1 MNSQNKKDEYNEDG
15 TKKTEKEKQKE
26 VDFKKQAEKINK
38 DKEPTAEDVKKE
50 RDISN
55 RGQKEKKKEDKKKKR
70 KEIGKRIFKS
80 FARGTVKTTGGFV
93 GAALTSGIRNV
104 GLLELGETVKD
115 VSGLAGDVYDSV
127 EARNKAK
134 KQGQIIPS
142 IGQQQT
148 KKGKEKIKK
157 EYDESVDKFAA
168 QNAQVLDDIEKLTGT
183 KLSSQTEEGKQNQ
196 KAYYEYLKNNQ
207 KQIDNEFEKARG
219 ELKEYLKEQYGN
231 VSAMAE
237 EVITRMEEE
246 LKTKRSVIT
255 KDMNEKAKEFIIK
268 YKEKQ
273 LLNMMDSFEE
283 MTKRINDNIVPERK
297 EEKIGRYADVVDK
310 LPKIEKVMRYK
321 DIIID
326 ANKLDPEDDN
336 DNEEAVNFN
345 KIVKDVLKGLRTRL
359 ERRKNMRKNKIMVEK
374 VQKYIWIILMIYIY
388 ITVSLISS
396 INEKSLSIKK
406 EIITVEKTSYFS
418 STTNN
423 NNNNNNNGNNN
434 TSSTTNNNKNNSN
447 SNNNNEKNKKNEEKK
462 DTQTKEE
469 KEKEEKERQEAI
481 NKSFNI
487 DQANPMTDF
496 LQDPIS
502 GIGHLLNGIMGIL
515 LFIPNLL
522 VAIVLTSIM
531 AFLTILL
538 QDSNKE
544 GGAGE
549 AKSGWMLTPDKIF
562 MNKVPITNIEI
573 FINGNVAEK
582 TKLAGFVNSIASW
595 YRVVFLISIAM
606 LFLILLYLSVRA
618 ILLSVAKD
626 IADTK
631 NMLFNWVKSV
641 MILFFMSFIIFT
653 VISLN
658 SAFVSIITQSMI
670 NESGILENQVQQLVF
685 GMLMPNFVR
694 MIVSTVILLLLLV
707 QTLSFLAVY
716 VKRLIT
722 IGFYILIAPIISVS
736 YALDIAGDR
745 KSTKYEQMA

>member
-1 MNSQNKKDEYNEDG
+1 MNSQNKKDEYNADG

-38 DKEPTAEDVKKE
+38 DKEPTAEDAKRE

-55 RGQKEKKKEDKKKKR
+55 KGQKEKKKEDKKNKR

-80 FARGTVKTTGGFV
+80 FARGTVKATGGFV

-104 GLLELGETVKD
+104 GLIELGETVRD
-115 VSGLAGDVYDSV
+115 VSGLAGDVYDSI

-157 EYDESVDKFAA
+157 EYDDTVDKFAA

-336 DNEEAVNFN
+336 DNEKAINFN
-345 KIVKDVLKGLRTRL
+345 KIVKDVLKGLRTRV
-359 ERRKNMRKNKIMVEK
+359 ERRKNMRKNKIMIEK
-374 VQKYIWIILMIYIY
+374 IQKYIWIILMIYIY

-406 EIITVEKTSYFS
+406 EIITVEKISYFS

-423 NNNNNNNGNNN
+423 NNNNNNNNN
-434 TSSTTNNNKNNSN
+434 TSSTKNNN
-447 SNNNNEKNKKNEEKK
+447 NNNNEKNKKNEEKK

-522 VAIVLTSIM
+522 VAIVITSIM

-544 GGAGE
+544 GGVGE

-658 SAFVSIITQSMI
+658 STFVSIITQSMI

>member
-55 RGQKEKKKEDKKKKR
+55 RGQKEKKKEDKKEKR

-80 FARGTVKTTGGFV
+80 FARGTVKATAGFV

-157 EYDESVDKFAA
+157 EYDETVDKFAA

-196 KAYYEYLKNNQ
+196 KTYYEYLKNNQ

-246 LKTKRSVIT
+246 LKTKRSVII

-423 NNNNNNNGNNN
+423 NNNNNGNNN

-515 LFIPNLL
+515 LFLPNLL
-522 VAIVLTSIM
+522 AAIILTSIM

>member
-1 MNSQNKKDEYNEDG
+1 MNSQDEKDEYNSDG

-38 DKEPTAEDVKKE
+38 DKEPTAEDAKRE

-80 FARGTVKTTGGFV
+80 FARGTVKATAGFV

-142 IGQQQT
+142 VGQQQT

-157 EYDESVDKFAA
+157 EYDETVDKFAA
-168 QNAQVLDDIEKLTGT
+168 QNAQVLDDMEKLTGT

-207 KQIDNEFEKARG
+207 KQIDNEFEKARA

-231 VSAMAE
+231 VSVMAE

-321 DIIID
+321 DIMID

-336 DNEEAVNFN
+336 DNEEAINFN
-345 KIVKDVLKGLRTRL
+345 KIVKDVLKELRTRV

-406 EIITVEKTSYFS
+406 EIITVEKISYFS

-423 NNNNNNNGNNN
+423 NNNNNNE
-434 TSSTTNNNKNNSN
+434 K
-447 SNNNNEKNKKNEEKK
+447 NEKHEEKK

-515 LFIPNLL
+515 LFIPNL
-522 VAIVLTSIM
+522 VAAIVLTSIM
-531 AFLTILL
+531 SFLTILL

-641 MILFFMSFIIFT
+641 MILFLMSFIIFT

-658 SAFVSIITQSMI
+658 TAFVSIITQSMI

-745 KSTKYEQMA
+745 KSTKHEQMA

>member
-1 MNSQNKKDEYNEDG
+1 MNSQDEKDEYNSDG

-38 DKEPTAEDVKKE
+38 DKEPTAEDAKRE

-55 RGQKEKKKEDKKKKR
+55 KGQKEKKKEDKKKKR

-80 FARGTVKTTGGFV
+80 FARGTVKATAGFV

-142 IGQQQT
+142 VGQQQT

-157 EYDESVDKFAA
+157 EYDETVDKFAA

-336 DNEEAVNFN
+336 DNEEAINFN
-345 KIVKDVLKGLRTRL
+345 KIVKDVLKGLRTRV
-359 ERRKNMRKNKIMVEK
+359 ERRKNMRKNKIMIEK

-396 INEKSLSIKK
+396 INEKSLSLKK

-423 NNNNNNNGNNN
+423 NNNNNNNNK
-434 TSSTTNNNKNNSN
+434 TSSTKNNN
-447 SNNNNEKNKKNEEKK
+447 NNNNEKNKKNEEKK

-522 VAIVLTSIM
+522 VAIVITSIM

-544 GGAGE
+544 GGVGE

-658 SAFVSIITQSMI
+658 STFVSIITQSMI

>member
-1 MNSQNKKDEYNEDG
+1 MNSQDEKDEYNSDG

-38 DKEPTAEDVKKE
+38 DKEPTAEDAKRE

-80 FARGTVKTTGGFV
+80 FARGTVKATAGFV

-142 IGQQQT
+142 VGQQQT

-157 EYDESVDKFAA
+157 EYDETVDKFAA
-168 QNAQVLDDIEKLTGT
+168 QNAQVLDDMEKLTGT

-207 KQIDNEFEKARG
+207 KQIDNEFEKARA

-231 VSAMAE
+231 VSVMAE

-336 DNEEAVNFN
+336 DNEEAINFN
-345 KIVKDVLKGLRTRL
+345 KIVKDVLKELRTRV

-406 EIITVEKTSYFS
+406 EIITVEKISYFS

-423 NNNNNNNGNNN
+423 NNNNNN
-434 TSSTTNNNKNNSN
+434 TSSTNNNN
-447 SNNNNEKNKKNEEKK
+447 NNNNEKNKKNEEKK

-515 LFIPNLL
+515 LFIPNL
-522 VAIVLTSIM
+522 VAAIVLTSIM
-531 AFLTILL
+531 SFLTILL

-641 MILFFMSFIIFT
+641 MILFLMSFIIFT

>member
-55 RGQKEKKKEDKKKKR
+55 RGQKEKKKEDKKEKR

-80 FARGTVKTTGGFV
+80 FARGTVKATAGFV

-157 EYDESVDKFAA
+157 EYDETVDKFAA

-359 ERRKNMRKNKIMVEK
+359 ERRKNMRKNKITVEK
-374 VQKYIWIILMIYIY
+374 VQKYIWIIVMIYIY

-406 EIITVEKTSYFS
+406 EIITVEKISYFS

-423 NNNNNNNGNNN
+423 NDNNNNNNNNNNN
-434 TSSTTNNNKNNSN
+434 TSSTTKNNNNN

>member
-38 DKEPTAEDVKKE
+38 DKEPTAEDAKRE

-80 FARGTVKTTGGFV
+80 FARGTVKATAGFV

-157 EYDESVDKFAA
+157 EYDETVDKFAA
-168 QNAQVLDDIEKLTGT
+168 QNAQVLDDMEKLTGT

-207 KQIDNEFEKARG
+207 KQIDNEFEKAIG

-359 ERRKNMRKNKIMVEK
+359 ERRKNMRKNKITVEK

-406 EIITVEKTSYFS
+406 EIITVEKISYFS

-423 NNNNNNNGNNN
+423 NNNSNNGNNN
-434 TSSTTNNNKNNSN
+434 TSSTTNNNKN

-502 GIGHLLNGIMGIL
+502 GIGHLLNGIMGIV
-515 LFIPNLL
+515 LFLPNLV

-531 AFLTILL
+531 SFLTILL

>member
-1 MNSQNKKDEYNEDG
+1 MNSQNEKDEYNSDG

-38 DKEPTAEDVKKE
+38 DKEPTAEDAKRE

-80 FARGTVKTTGGFV
+80 FARGTVKATAGFV

-142 IGQQQT
+142 VGQQQT

-157 EYDESVDKFAA
+157 EYDETVDKFAA
-168 QNAQVLDDIEKLTGT
+168 QNAQVLDDMEKLTGT

-207 KQIDNEFEKARG
+207 KQIDNEFEKARA

-237 EVITRMEEE
+237 EVIARMEEE

-321 DIIID
+321 DIMID

-336 DNEEAVNFN
+336 DNEEAINFN
-345 KIVKDVLKGLRTRL
+345 KIVKDVLKELRTRV

-406 EIITVEKTSYFS
+406 EIITVEKISYFS

-423 NNNNNNNGNNN
+423 NNNNNN
-434 TSSTTNNNKNNSN
+434 TSSTNNNN
-447 SNNNNEKNKKNEEKK
+447 NNNNEKNKKNEEKK

-515 LFIPNLL
+515 LFIPNL
-522 VAIVLTSIM
+522 VAAIVLTSIM
-531 AFLTILL
+531 SFLTILL

-544 GGAGE
+544 GGVGE

-641 MILFFMSFIIFT
+641 MILFLMSFIIFT

>member
-1 MNSQNKKDEYNEDG
+1 MNSQDEKDEYNSDG

-38 DKEPTAEDVKKE
+38 DKEPTAEDAKRE

-80 FARGTVKTTGGFV
+80 FARGTVKATAGFV

-142 IGQQQT
+142 VGQQQT
-148 KKGKEKIKK
+148 RKGKEKIKK
-157 EYDESVDKFAA
+157 EYDETVDKFAA
-168 QNAQVLDDIEKLTGT
+168 QNAQVLDDMEKLTGT

-207 KQIDNEFEKARG
+207 KQIDNEFEKARA

-231 VSAMAE
+231 VSVMAE

-336 DNEEAVNFN
+336 DNEEAINFN
-345 KIVKDVLKGLRTRL
+345 KIVKDVLKELRTRV

-406 EIITVEKTSYFS
+406 EIITVEKISYFS

-423 NNNNNNNGNNN
+423 NNNNNN
-434 TSSTTNNNKNNSN
+434 TSSTNNNN
-447 SNNNNEKNKKNEEKK
+447 NNNNEKNKKNEEKK

-515 LFIPNLL
+515 LFIPNL
-522 VAIVLTSIM
+522 VAAIVLTSIM
-531 AFLTILL
+531 SFLTILL

-641 MILFFMSFIIFT
+641 MILFLMSFIIFT

>member
-26 VDFKKQAEKINK
+26 VDFKNQAEKINK
-38 DKEPTAEDVKKE
+38 DKEPTAEDAKRE

-55 RGQKEKKKEDKKKKR
+55 RGQKEKKKEDKKNKR
-70 KEIGKRIFKS
+70 KEIGKRILKS
-80 FARGTVKTTGGFV
+80 FARGTVKATAGFAS
-93 GAALTSGIRNV
+93 AAFTSGIRDV
-104 GLLELGETVKD
+104 GLIELGETVRN
-115 VSGLAGDVYDSV
+115 VSGLTEDVYDSI

-142 IGQQQT
+142 VGQQQT

-157 EYDESVDKFAA
+157 EYDETVDKFAA

-196 KAYYEYLKNNQ
+196 KTYYEYLKNNQ
-207 KQIDNEFEKARG
+207 KQIDNEFEKARA

-359 ERRKNMRKNKIMVEK
+359 ERRKNMKKNKIMVEK

-406 EIITVEKTSYFS
+406 EIIAVEKISYFS

-423 NNNNNNNGNNN
+423 NNNNNTSSSTKNNN
-434 TSSTTNNNKNNSN
+434 NN

-515 LFIPNLL
+515 LFLPNLL
-522 VAIVLTSIM
+522 AAIILTSIM

-745 KSTKYEQMA
+745 KSTKYEQMV

>member
-1 MNSQNKKDEYNEDG
+1 MNSQNNKDEYNADG

-38 DKEPTAEDVKKE
+38 DKEPTAEDAKRE

-55 RGQKEKKKEDKKKKR
+55 KGQKEKKKEDKKNKR

-80 FARGTVKTTGGFV
+80 FARGTVKATGGFV

-104 GLLELGETVKD
+104 GLIELGETVRD
-115 VSGLAGDVYDSV
+115 VSGLTGDVYDSI

-157 EYDESVDKFAA
+157 EYDDTVDKFAA

-255 KDMNEKAKEFIIK
+255 KDMNEKAKEFIVK

-336 DNEEAVNFN
+336 DNEEAINFN
-345 KIVKDVLKGLRTRL
+345 KIVKDVLKGLRTRV
-359 ERRKNMRKNKIMVEK
+359 ERRKNMRKNKIMIEK

-396 INEKSLSIKK
+396 INEKSLSLKK
-406 EIITVEKTSYFS
+406 EIITVEKISYFS

-423 NNNNNNNGNNN
+423 NNNNK
-434 TSSTTNNNKNNSN
+434 NNKNKNTSTKN
-447 SNNNNEKNKKNEEKK
+447 NNNNNNEKNKKNEEKK

-522 VAIVLTSIM
+522 VAIVITSIM

-544 GGAGE
+544 GGVGE

-658 SAFVSIITQSMI
+658 STFVSIITQSMI

>member
-1 MNSQNKKDEYNEDG
+1 MNSQNEKDEYNSDG

-38 DKEPTAEDVKKE
+38 DKEPTAEDAKRE

-80 FARGTVKTTGGFV
+80 FARGTVKATAGFV

-142 IGQQQT
+142 VGQQQT

-157 EYDESVDKFAA
+157 EYDETVDKFAA
-168 QNAQVLDDIEKLTGT
+168 QNAQVLDDMEKLTGT

-207 KQIDNEFEKARG
+207 KQIDNEFEKARA

-231 VSAMAE
+231 VSVMAE

-321 DIIID
+321 DIMID

-336 DNEEAVNFN
+336 DNEEAINFN
-345 KIVKDVLKGLRTRL
+345 KIVKDVLKELRTRV

-406 EIITVEKTSYFS
+406 EIITVEKISYFS

-423 NNNNNNNGNNN
+423 N
-434 TSSTTNNNKNNSN
+434 
-447 SNNNNEKNKKNEEKK
+447 NNNNEKNKKNEEKK

-515 LFIPNLL
+515 LFIPNL
-522 VAIVLTSIM
+522 VAAIVLTSIM
-531 AFLTILL
+531 SFLTILL

-641 MILFFMSFIIFT
+641 MILFLMSFIIFT

>member
-1 MNSQNKKDEYNEDG
+1 MNSQNEKDEYNSDG

-38 DKEPTAEDVKKE
+38 DKEPTAEDAKRE

-55 RGQKEKKKEDKKKKR
+55 KGQKEKKKEDKKNKR

-80 FARGTVKTTGGFV
+80 FARGTVKATAGFV

-157 EYDESVDKFAA
+157 EYDETVDKFAA
-168 QNAQVLDDIEKLTGT
+168 QNAQVLDDMEKLTGT

-207 KQIDNEFEKARG
+207 KQIDNEFEKARA

-231 VSAMAE
+231 VSVMAE

-321 DIIID
+321 DIMID

-336 DNEEAVNFN
+336 DNEEAINFN
-345 KIVKDVLKGLRTRL
+345 KIVKDVLKGLRTRV
-359 ERRKNMRKNKIMVEK
+359 ERRKSMRKNKIMIEK

-406 EIITVEKTSYFS
+406 EIITVEKISYFS

-423 NNNNNNNGNNN
+423 NNNNNNNNN
-434 TSSTTNNNKNNSN
+434 TSSTNNNN
-447 SNNNNEKNKKNEEKK
+447 NNNNEKNKKNEEKK

-515 LFIPNLL
+515 LFIPNL
-522 VAIVLTSIM
+522 VAAIVLTSIM
-531 AFLTILL
+531 SFLTILL

-641 MILFFMSFIIFT
+641 MILFLMSFIIFT

>member
-1 MNSQNKKDEYNEDG
+1 MNSQDEKDEYNSDG

-38 DKEPTAEDVKKE
+38 DKEPTAEDAKRE

-80 FARGTVKTTGGFV
+80 FARGTVKATAGFV

-142 IGQQQT
+142 VGQQQT

-157 EYDESVDKFAA
+157 EYDETVDKFAA
-168 QNAQVLDDIEKLTGT
+168 QNAQVLDDMEKLTGT

-207 KQIDNEFEKARG
+207 KQIDNEFEKARA

-231 VSAMAE
+231 VSVMAE

-321 DIIID
+321 DIMID

-336 DNEEAVNFN
+336 DNEEAINFN
-345 KIVKDVLKGLRTRL
+345 KIVKDVLKELRTRV

-406 EIITVEKTSYFS
+406 EIITVEKISYFS

-423 NNNNNNNGNNN
+423 N
-434 TSSTTNNNKNNSN
+434 
-447 SNNNNEKNKKNEEKK
+447 NNNNEKNKKNEEKK

-515 LFIPNLL
+515 LFIPNL
-522 VAIVLTSIM
+522 VAAIVLTSIM
-531 AFLTILL
+531 SFLTILL

-641 MILFFMSFIIFT
+641 MILFLMSFIIFT

>member
-1 MNSQNKKDEYNEDG
+1 MNSQNKKDEYNADG

-38 DKEPTAEDVKKE
+38 DKEPTAEDAKRE

-55 RGQKEKKKEDKKKKR
+55 KGQKEKKKEDKKNKR

-80 FARGTVKTTGGFV
+80 FARGTVKATAGFV

-104 GLLELGETVKD
+104 GLIELGETVKD

-142 IGQQQT
+142 VGQQQT

-157 EYDESVDKFAA
+157 EYDDTVDKFAA

-196 KAYYEYLKNNQ
+196 KTYYEYLKNNQ
-207 KQIDNEFEKARG
+207 KQIDNEFEKARA

-231 VSAMAE
+231 VSVMAE

-359 ERRKNMRKNKIMVEK
+359 ERRKNMKKNKIMVEK

-406 EIITVEKTSYFS
+406 EIIAVEKISYFS

-423 NNNNNNNGNNN
+423 NNNNNTSSSTKNNN
-434 TSSTTNNNKNNSN
+434 NN

-522 VAIVLTSIM
+522 AAIILTSIM

>member
-1 MNSQNKKDEYNEDG
+1 MNSQNNKDEYNADG

-38 DKEPTAEDVKKE
+38 DKEPTAEDAKRE

-80 FARGTVKTTGGFV
+80 FARGTVKATGGFV

-104 GLLELGETVKD
+104 GLIELGETVRD
-115 VSGLAGDVYDSV
+115 VSGLTGDVYDSI

-157 EYDESVDKFAA
+157 EYDDTVDKFAT

-255 KDMNEKAKEFIIK
+255 KDMNEKAKEFIVK

-336 DNEEAVNFN
+336 DNEEAINFN
-345 KIVKDVLKGLRTRL
+345 KIVKDVLKGLRTRV
-359 ERRKNMRKNKIMVEK
+359 ERRKNMRKNKIMIEK

-396 INEKSLSIKK
+396 INEKSLSLKK

-423 NNNNNNNGNNN
+423 NNNNNNN
-434 TSSTTNNNKNNSN
+434 TSSTTNNNNNN

-522 VAIVLTSIM
+522 VAIVITSIM

-544 GGAGE
+544 GGVGE

-658 SAFVSIITQSMI
+658 STFVSIITQSMI

>member
-1 MNSQNKKDEYNEDG
+1 MNSQNEKDEYNSDG

-38 DKEPTAEDVKKE
+38 DKEPTAEDAKRE

-55 RGQKEKKKEDKKKKR
+55 KGQKEKKKEDKKKKR

-80 FARGTVKTTGGFV
+80 FARGTVKATAGFV

-142 IGQQQT
+142 VGQQQT

-157 EYDESVDKFAA
+157 EYDETVDKFAA
-168 QNAQVLDDIEKLTGT
+168 QNAQVLDDMEKLTGT

-207 KQIDNEFEKARG
+207 KQIDNEFEKARA

-231 VSAMAE
+231 VSVMAE

-321 DIIID
+321 DIMID

-336 DNEEAVNFN
+336 DNEEAINFN
-345 KIVKDVLKGLRTRL
+345 KIVKDVLKELRTRV

-406 EIITVEKTSYFS
+406 EIITVEKISYFS

-423 NNNNNNNGNNN
+423 NNNNNN
-434 TSSTTNNNKNNSN
+434 TSSTNNNN
-447 SNNNNEKNKKNEEKK
+447 NNNNEKNKKNEEKK

-515 LFIPNLL
+515 LFIPNL
-522 VAIVLTSIM
+522 VAAIVLTSIM
-531 AFLTILL
+531 SFLTILL

-641 MILFFMSFIIFT
+641 MILFLMSFIIFT

>member
-1 MNSQNKKDEYNEDG
+1 MNSQNEKDEYNSDG

-38 DKEPTAEDVKKE
+38 DKEPTAEDAKRE

-80 FARGTVKTTGGFV
+80 FARGTVKATAGFV

-142 IGQQQT
+142 VGQQQT

-157 EYDESVDKFAA
+157 EYDETVDKFAA
-168 QNAQVLDDIEKLTGT
+168 QNAQVLDDMEKLTGT

-207 KQIDNEFEKARG
+207 KQIDNEFEKARA

-231 VSAMAE
+231 VSVMAE

-336 DNEEAVNFN
+336 DNEEAINFN
-345 KIVKDVLKGLRTRL
+345 KIVKDVLKELRTRV

-406 EIITVEKTSYFS
+406 EIITVEKISYFS
-418 STTNN
+418 STTNTN
-423 NNNNNNNGNNN
+423 TN
-434 TSSTTNNNKNNSN
+434 TSSTNNNN
-447 SNNNNEKNKKNEEKK
+447 NNNNEKNKKNEEKK

-515 LFIPNLL
+515 LFIPNL
-522 VAIVLTSIM
+522 VAAIVLTSIM
-531 AFLTILL
+531 SFLTILL

-641 MILFFMSFIIFT
+641 MILFLMSFIIFT

-658 SAFVSIITQSMI
+658 TAFVSIITQSMI

>member
-1 MNSQNKKDEYNEDG
+1 MNSQNEKDEYNSDG

-38 DKEPTAEDVKKE
+38 DKEPTAEDAKRE

-80 FARGTVKTTGGFV
+80 FARGTVKATAGFV

-104 GLLELGETVKD
+104 GLIELGETVKD
-115 VSGLAGDVYDSV
+115 VSELAGDVYDSV

-142 IGQQQT
+142 VGQQQT

-157 EYDESVDKFAA
+157 EYDETVDKFAA
-168 QNAQVLDDIEKLTGT
+168 QNAQVLDDMEKLTGT

-207 KQIDNEFEKARG
+207 KQIDNEFEKARA

-231 VSAMAE
+231 VSVMAE

-321 DIIID
+321 DIMID

-336 DNEEAVNFN
+336 DNEEAINFN
-345 KIVKDVLKGLRTRL
+345 KIVKDVLKELRTRV

-406 EIITVEKTSYFS
+406 EIITVEKISYFS

-423 NNNNNNNGNNN
+423 N
-434 TSSTTNNNKNNSN
+434 
-447 SNNNNEKNKKNEEKK
+447 NNNNEKNKKNEEKK

-515 LFIPNLL
+515 LFIPNL
-522 VAIVLTSIM
+522 VAAIVLTSIM
-531 AFLTILL
+531 SFLTILL

-641 MILFFMSFIIFT
+641 MILFLMSFIIFT

>member
-1 MNSQNKKDEYNEDG
+1 MNSQNEKDEYNSDG

-38 DKEPTAEDVKKE
+38 DKEPTAEDAKRE

-80 FARGTVKTTGGFV
+80 FARGTVKATAGFV

-157 EYDESVDKFAA
+157 EYDETVDKFAA
-168 QNAQVLDDIEKLTGT
+168 QNAQVLDDMEKLTGT

-207 KQIDNEFEKARG
+207 KQIDNEFEKARA

-231 VSAMAE
+231 VSVMAE

-321 DIIID
+321 DIMID

-336 DNEEAVNFN
+336 DNEEAINFN
-345 KIVKDVLKGLRTRL
+345 KIVKDVLKELRTRV

-406 EIITVEKTSYFS
+406 EIITVEKISYFS

-423 NNNNNNNGNNN
+423 INNNNNNN
-434 TSSTTNNNKNNSN
+434 TSSTNNNN
-447 SNNNNEKNKKNEEKK
+447 NNNNEKNKKNEEKK

-515 LFIPNLL
+515 LFIPNL
-522 VAIVLTSIM
+522 VAAIVLTSIM
-531 AFLTILL
+531 SFLTILL

-641 MILFFMSFIIFT
+641 MILFLMSFIIFT

-745 KSTKYEQMA
+745 KSTKHEQMA

>member
-1 MNSQNKKDEYNEDG
+1 MNSQNEKDEYNSDG

-38 DKEPTAEDVKKE
+38 DKEPTAEDAKRE

-80 FARGTVKTTGGFV
+80 FARGTVKATAGFV

-142 IGQQQT
+142 VGQQQT

-157 EYDESVDKFAA
+157 EYDETVDKFAA
-168 QNAQVLDDIEKLTGT
+168 QNAQVLDDMEKLTGT

-207 KQIDNEFEKARG
+207 KQIDNEFEKARA

-231 VSAMAE
+231 VSVMAE

-336 DNEEAVNFN
+336 DNEEAINFN
-345 KIVKDVLKGLRTRL
+345 KIVKDVLKELRTRV

-406 EIITVEKTSYFS
+406 EIITVEKISYFS

-423 NNNNNNNGNNN
+423 NNN
-434 TSSTTNNNKNNSN
+434 
-447 SNNNNEKNKKNEEKK
+447 NNNNEKNKKNEEKK

-515 LFIPNLL
+515 LFIPNL
-522 VAIVLTSIM
+522 VAAIVLTSIM
-531 AFLTILL
+531 SFLTILL

-641 MILFFMSFIIFT
+641 MILFLMSFIIFT

-658 SAFVSIITQSMI
+658 TAFVSIITQSMI

>member
-1 MNSQNKKDEYNEDG
+1 MNSQNNKDEYNADG

-38 DKEPTAEDVKKE
+38 DKEPTAEDAKRE

-55 RGQKEKKKEDKKKKR
+55 KGQKEKKKEDKKNKR

-80 FARGTVKTTGGFV
+80 FARGTVKATGGFV

-104 GLLELGETVKD
+104 GLIELGETVRD
-115 VSGLAGDVYDSV
+115 VSGLAGDVYDSI

-157 EYDESVDKFAA
+157 EYDDTVDKFAA

-336 DNEEAVNFN
+336 DNEEAINFN
-345 KIVKDVLKGLRTRL
+345 KIVKDVLKGLRTRV
-359 ERRKNMRKNKIMVEK
+359 ERRKSMRKNKIMIEK

-396 INEKSLSIKK
+396 INEKSLSLKK
-406 EIITVEKTSYFS
+406 EIITVEKISYFS

-423 NNNNNNNGNNN
+423 NNNNNTSTKNNN
-434 TSSTTNNNKNNSN
+434 
-447 SNNNNEKNKKNEEKK
+447 NNNNEKNKKNEEKK

-522 VAIVLTSIM
+522 VAIVITSIM

-544 GGAGE
+544 GGVGE

-658 SAFVSIITQSMI
+658 STFVSIITQSMI

>member
-1 MNSQNKKDEYNEDG
+1 MNSQNEKDEYNSDG

-38 DKEPTAEDVKKE
+38 DKEPTAEDAKRE

-55 RGQKEKKKEDKKKKR
+55 KGQKEKKKEDKKKKR

-80 FARGTVKTTGGFV
+80 FARGTVKATAGFV

-142 IGQQQT
+142 VGQQQT

-157 EYDESVDKFAA
+157 EYDETVDKFAA
-168 QNAQVLDDIEKLTGT
+168 QNAQVLDDMEKLTGT

-207 KQIDNEFEKARG
+207 KQIDNEFEKARA

-231 VSAMAE
+231 VSVMAE

-321 DIIID
+321 DIMID

-336 DNEEAVNFN
+336 DNEEAINFN
-345 KIVKDVLKGLRTRL
+345 KIVKDVLKELRTRV

-406 EIITVEKTSYFS
+406 EIITVEKISYFS

-423 NNNNNNNGNNN
+423 NNNNNTSSSTKNNN
-434 TSSTTNNNKNNSN
+434 NN

-515 LFIPNLL
+515 LFIPNL
-522 VAIVLTSIM
+522 VAAIVLTSIM
-531 AFLTILL
+531 SFLTILL

-641 MILFFMSFIIFT
+641 MILFLMSFIIFT

>member
-1 MNSQNKKDEYNEDG
+1 MNSQNKKDEYNADG

-38 DKEPTAEDVKKE
+38 DKEPTAEDAKRE

-80 FARGTVKTTGGFV
+80 FARGTVKATAGFV

-104 GLLELGETVKD
+104 GLIELGETVKD
-115 VSGLAGDVYDSV
+115 VSGLAGDVYDSI

-142 IGQQQT
+142 VGQQQT

-157 EYDESVDKFAA
+157 EYDETVDKFAA

-196 KAYYEYLKNNQ
+196 KTYYEYLKNNQ
-207 KQIDNEFEKARG
+207 KQIDNEFEKARA

-359 ERRKNMRKNKIMVEK
+359 ERRKNMKKNKIMVEK

-406 EIITVEKTSYFS
+406 EIIAVEKISYFS

-423 NNNNNNNGNNN
+423 NNNNNTSSSTKNNN
-434 TSSTTNNNKNNSN
+434 NN

-515 LFIPNLL
+515 LFLPNLL
-522 VAIVLTSIM
+522 ATIILTSIM

>member
-1 MNSQNKKDEYNEDG
+1 MNSQNEKDEYNSDG

-38 DKEPTAEDVKKE
+38 DKEPTAEDAKRE

-80 FARGTVKTTGGFV
+80 FARGTVKATAGFV

-142 IGQQQT
+142 VGQQQT

-157 EYDESVDKFAA
+157 EYDETVDKFAA
-168 QNAQVLDDIEKLTGT
+168 QNAQVLDDMEKLTGT

-207 KQIDNEFEKARG
+207 KQIDNEFEKARA

-231 VSAMAE
+231 VSVMAE

-321 DIIID
+321 DIMID

-336 DNEEAVNFN
+336 DNEEAINFN
-345 KIVKDVLKGLRTRL
+345 KIVKDVLKELRTRV

-406 EIITVEKTSYFS
+406 EIITVEKISYFS

-423 NNNNNNNGNNN
+423 NNNNNN
-434 TSSTTNNNKNNSN
+434 TSSTNNNN
-447 SNNNNEKNKKNEEKK
+447 NNNNEKNKKNEEKK

-515 LFIPNLL
+515 LFIPNL
-522 VAIVLTSIM
+522 VAAIVLTSIM
-531 AFLTILL
+531 SFLTILL

-641 MILFFMSFIIFT
+641 MILFLMSFIIFT

>member
-26 VDFKKQAEKINK
+26 VDFKNQAEKINK
-38 DKEPTAEDVKKE
+38 DKEPTAEDAKRE

-80 FARGTVKTTGGFV
+80 FARGTVKATAGFV

-157 EYDESVDKFAA
+157 EYDETVDKFAA
-168 QNAQVLDDIEKLTGT
+168 QNAQVLDDMEKLTGT

-207 KQIDNEFEKARG
+207 KQIDNEFEKAIG

-237 EVITRMEEE
+237 EVIARMEEE

-359 ERRKNMRKNKIMVEK
+359 ERRKNMRKNKITVEK

-406 EIITVEKTSYFS
+406 EIITVEKISYFS

-423 NNNNNNNGNNN
+423 NNNSNNGNNN
-434 TSSTTNNNKNNSN
+434 TSSTTNNNKN

-469 KEKEEKERQEAI
+469 REKEEKERQEAI

-502 GIGHLLNGIMGIL
+502 GIGHLLNGIMGIV
-515 LFIPNLL
+515 LFLPNLV

-531 AFLTILL
+531 SFLTILL

>member
-1 MNSQNKKDEYNEDG
+1 MNSQDEKDEYNSDG

-38 DKEPTAEDVKKE
+38 DKEPTAEDAKRE

-80 FARGTVKTTGGFV
+80 FARGTVKATAGFV

-142 IGQQQT
+142 VGQQQT

-157 EYDESVDKFAA
+157 EYDETVDKFAA
-168 QNAQVLDDIEKLTGT
+168 QNAQVLDDMEKLTGT

-207 KQIDNEFEKARG
+207 KQIDNEFEKARA

-231 VSAMAE
+231 VSVMAE

-283 MTKRINDNIVPERK
+283 MTKRINDNIVPERN

-321 DIIID
+321 DIMID

-336 DNEEAVNFN
+336 DNEEAINFN
-345 KIVKDVLKGLRTRL
+345 KIVKDVLKELRTRV

-406 EIITVEKTSYFS
+406 EIITVEKISYFS

-423 NNNNNNNGNNN
+423 NNNNNNN
-434 TSSTTNNNKNNSN
+434 TSSTNNNN
-447 SNNNNEKNKKNEEKK
+447 NNNNEKNKKNEEKK

-515 LFIPNLL
+515 LFIPNL
-522 VAIVLTSIM
+522 VAAIVLTSIM
-531 AFLTILL
+531 SFLTILL

-641 MILFFMSFIIFT
+641 MILFLMSFIIFT

>member
-1 MNSQNKKDEYNEDG
+1 MNSQNEKDEYNSDG

-38 DKEPTAEDVKKE
+38 DKEPTAEDAKRE

-55 RGQKEKKKEDKKKKR
+55 REQKEKKKEDKKKKR

-80 FARGTVKTTGGFV
+80 FARGTVKATAGFV

-104 GLLELGETVKD
+104 GLIELGETVKD
-115 VSGLAGDVYDSV
+115 VSGLAGDIYDSV

-157 EYDESVDKFAA
+157 EYDDTVDKFAA

-207 KQIDNEFEKARG
+207 KQIDNEFEKARA

-231 VSAMAE
+231 VSVMAE

-336 DNEEAVNFN
+336 DNEEAINFN
-345 KIVKDVLKGLRTRL
+345 KIVKDVLKELRTRV

-406 EIITVEKTSYFS
+406 EIITVEKISYFS

-423 NNNNNNNGNNN
+423 NNNNNN
-434 TSSTTNNNKNNSN
+434 TSSTNNNN
-447 SNNNNEKNKKNEEKK
+447 NNNNEKNKKNKKKGKEKEILK
-462 DTQTKEE
+462 

-515 LFIPNLL
+515 LFIPNL
-522 VAIVLTSIM
+522 VAAIVLTSIM
-531 AFLTILL
+531 SFLTILL

-641 MILFFMSFIIFT
+641 MILFLMSFIIFT

>member
-55 RGQKEKKKEDKKKKR
+55 RGQKEKKKEDKKEKR

-80 FARGTVKTTGGFV
+80 FARGTVKATAGFV

-157 EYDESVDKFAA
+157 EYDETVDKFAA

-196 KAYYEYLKNNQ
+196 KTYYEYLKNNQ
-207 KQIDNEFEKARG
+207 KQIDNEFEKARA

-246 LKTKRSVIT
+246 LKTKRSVII

-359 ERRKNMRKNKIMVEK
+359 ERRKNMKKNKIMVEK

-418 STTNN
+418 STT

-515 LFIPNLL
+515 LFLPNLL
-522 VAIVLTSIM
+522 AAIILTSIM

>member
-1 MNSQNKKDEYNEDG
+1 MNSQDEKDEYNSDG

-38 DKEPTAEDVKKE
+38 DKEPTAEDAKRE

-55 RGQKEKKKEDKKKKR
+55 KGQKEKKKEDKKKKR

-80 FARGTVKTTGGFV
+80 FARGTVKATAGFV

-142 IGQQQT
+142 VGQQQT

-157 EYDESVDKFAA
+157 EYDETVDKFAA

-336 DNEEAVNFN
+336 DNEEAINFN
-345 KIVKDVLKGLRTRL
+345 KIVKDVLKGLRTRV
-359 ERRKNMRKNKIMVEK
+359 ERRKNMRKNKIMIEK

-396 INEKSLSIKK
+396 INEKSLSLKK

-423 NNNNNNNGNNN
+423 NNNNN
-434 TSSTTNNNKNNSN
+434 
-447 SNNNNEKNKKNEEKK
+447 NNNNEKNKKNEEKK

-522 VAIVLTSIM
+522 VAIVITSIM

-544 GGAGE
+544 GGVGE

-658 SAFVSIITQSMI
+658 STFVSIITQSMI

>member
-1 MNSQNKKDEYNEDG
+1 MNSQNEKDEYNSDG

-38 DKEPTAEDVKKE
+38 DKEPTAEDAKRE

-80 FARGTVKTTGGFV
+80 FARGTVKATAGFV

-142 IGQQQT
+142 VGQQQT

-157 EYDESVDKFAA
+157 EYDETVDKFAA
-168 QNAQVLDDIEKLTGT
+168 QNAQVLDDMEKLTGT

-207 KQIDNEFEKARG
+207 KQIDNEFEKARA

-231 VSAMAE
+231 VSVMAE

-321 DIIID
+321 DIMID

-336 DNEEAVNFN
+336 DNEEAINFN
-345 KIVKDVLKGLRTRL
+345 KIVKDVLKELRTRV
-359 ERRKNMRKNKIMVEK
+359 ERRKNMRKNKIMIEK

-406 EIITVEKTSYFS
+406 EIITVEKISYFS

-423 NNNNNNNGNNN
+423 NNNNNN
-434 TSSTTNNNKNNSN
+434 TSSTNNNN
-447 SNNNNEKNKKNEEKK
+447 NNNNEKNKKNEEKK

-515 LFIPNLL
+515 LFIPNL
-522 VAIVLTSIM
+522 VAAIVLTSIM
-531 AFLTILL
+531 SFLTILL

-641 MILFFMSFIIFT
+641 MILFLMSFIIFT

>member
-1 MNSQNKKDEYNEDG
+1 MNSQNEKDEYNSDG

-38 DKEPTAEDVKKE
+38 DKEPTAEDAKRE

-80 FARGTVKTTGGFV
+80 FARGTVKATAGFV

-157 EYDESVDKFAA
+157 EYDETVDKFAA
-168 QNAQVLDDIEKLTGT
+168 QNAQVLDDMEKLTGT

-207 KQIDNEFEKARG
+207 KQIDNEFEKARA

-231 VSAMAE
+231 VSVMAE

-321 DIIID
+321 DIMID

-336 DNEEAVNFN
+336 DNEEAINFN
-345 KIVKDVLKGLRTRL
+345 KIVKDVLKELRTRV

-406 EIITVEKTSYFS
+406 EIITVEKISYFS

-423 NNNNNNNGNNN
+423 NNNNNN
-434 TSSTTNNNKNNSN
+434 TSSTNNNN
-447 SNNNNEKNKKNEEKK
+447 NNNNEKNKKNEEKK

-515 LFIPNLL
+515 LFIPNL
-522 VAIVLTSIM
+522 VAVIVLTSIM
-531 AFLTILL
+531 SFLTILL

-641 MILFFMSFIIFT
+641 MILFLMSFIIFT

>member
-1 MNSQNKKDEYNEDG
+1 M
-15 TKKTEKEKQKE
+15 
-26 VDFKKQAEKINK
+26 
-38 DKEPTAEDVKKE
+38 
-50 RDISN
+50 
-55 RGQKEKKKEDKKKKR
+55 
-70 KEIGKRIFKS
+70 
-80 FARGTVKTTGGFV
+80 
-93 GAALTSGIRNV
+93 
-104 GLLELGETVKD
+104 
-115 VSGLAGDVYDSV
+115 
-127 EARNKAK
+127 
-134 KQGQIIPS
+134 
-142 IGQQQT
+142 
-148 KKGKEKIKK
+148 
-157 EYDESVDKFAA
+157 
-168 QNAQVLDDIEKLTGT
+168 EKLTGT

-207 KQIDNEFEKARG
+207 KQIDNEFEKARA

-231 VSAMAE
+231 VSVMAE

-255 KDMNEKAKEFIIK
+255 KDMNEKAKEFIVK

-336 DNEEAVNFN
+336 DNEEAINFN
-345 KIVKDVLKGLRTRL
+345 KIVKDVLKELRTRV

-406 EIITVEKTSYFS
+406 EIITVEKISYFS

-423 NNNNNNNGNNN
+423 NNNNNNTNTNTN
-434 TSSTTNNNKNNSN
+434 TSSTNNNN
-447 SNNNNEKNKKNEEKK
+447 NNNNEKNKKNEEKK

-515 LFIPNLL
+515 LFIPNL
-522 VAIVLTSIM
+522 VAAIVLTSIM
-531 AFLTILL
+531 SFLTILL

-641 MILFFMSFIIFT
+641 MILFLMSFIIFT

-658 SAFVSIITQSMI
+658 TAFVSIITQSMI

>member
-1 MNSQNKKDEYNEDG
+1 MNSQDEKDEYNSDG

-38 DKEPTAEDVKKE
+38 DKEPTAEDAKRE

-80 FARGTVKTTGGFV
+80 FARGTVKATAGFV

-142 IGQQQT
+142 VGQQQT

-157 EYDESVDKFAA
+157 EYDETVDKFAA
-168 QNAQVLDDIEKLTGT
+168 QNAQVLDDMEKLTGT

-207 KQIDNEFEKARG
+207 KQIDNEFEKARA

-237 EVITRMEEE
+237 EVIARMEEE

-336 DNEEAVNFN
+336 DNEEAINFN
-345 KIVKDVLKGLRTRL
+345 KIVKDVLKELRTRV

-406 EIITVEKTSYFS
+406 EIITVEKISYFS

-423 NNNNNNNGNNN
+423 NNNNNN
-434 TSSTTNNNKNNSN
+434 TSSTNNNN
-447 SNNNNEKNKKNEEKK
+447 NNNNEKNKKNEEKK

-515 LFIPNLL
+515 LFIPNL
-522 VAIVLTSIM
+522 VAAIVLTSIM
-531 AFLTILL
+531 SFLTILL

-641 MILFFMSFIIFT
+641 MILFLMSFIIFT

>member
-1 MNSQNKKDEYNEDG
+1 MNSQDEKDEYNSDG

-26 VDFKKQAEKINK
+26 VDFKKQVEKINK
-38 DKEPTAEDVKKE
+38 DKEPTAEDAKRE

-80 FARGTVKTTGGFV
+80 FARGTVKATAGFV

-142 IGQQQT
+142 VGQQQT

-157 EYDESVDKFAA
+157 EYDETVDKFAA
-168 QNAQVLDDIEKLTGT
+168 QNAQVLDDMEKLTGT

-207 KQIDNEFEKARG
+207 KQIDNEFEKARA

-231 VSAMAE
+231 VSVMAE

-283 MTKRINDNIVPERK
+283 MTKRINIVQERK

-359 ERRKNMRKNKIMVEK
+359 ERRKNMKKNKIMVKK

-388 ITVSLISS
+388 IIVSLISS

-406 EIITVEKTSYFS
+406 EIITVEKISYFS

-423 NNNNNNNGNNN
+423 NNNNNNN
-434 TSSTTNNNKNNSN
+434 NS
-447 SNNNNEKNKKNEEKK
+447 KNEEKK

-515 LFIPNLL
+515 LFIPNL
-522 VAIVLTSIM
+522 VAAIVLTSIM
-531 AFLTILL
+531 SFLTILL

>member
-1 MNSQNKKDEYNEDG
+1 MNSQDEKDEYNSDG

-38 DKEPTAEDVKKE
+38 DKEPTAEDAKRE

-80 FARGTVKTTGGFV
+80 FARGTVKATAGFV

-142 IGQQQT
+142 VGQQQT

-157 EYDESVDKFAA
+157 EYDETVDKFAA
-168 QNAQVLDDIEKLTGT
+168 QNAQVLDDMEKLTGT

-207 KQIDNEFEKARG
+207 KQIDNEFEKARA

-231 VSAMAE
+231 VSVMAE

-336 DNEEAVNFN
+336 DNEEAINFN
-345 KIVKDVLKGLRTRL
+345 KIVKDVLKELRTRV

-406 EIITVEKTSYFS
+406 EIITVEKISYFS

-423 NNNNNNNGNNN
+423 NNNNN
-434 TSSTTNNNKNNSN
+434 TSSTNNNN
-447 SNNNNEKNKKNEEKK
+447 NNNNEKNKKNEEKK

-515 LFIPNLL
+515 LFIPNL
-522 VAIVLTSIM
+522 VAAIVLTSIM
-531 AFLTILL
+531 SFLTILL

-641 MILFFMSFIIFT
+641 MILFLMSFIIFT

-658 SAFVSIITQSMI
+658 TAFVSIITQSMI

>member
-1 MNSQNKKDEYNEDG
+1 MNSQDEKDEYNSDG

-38 DKEPTAEDVKKE
+38 DKEPTAEDAKRE

-80 FARGTVKTTGGFV
+80 FARGTVKATAGFV

-142 IGQQQT
+142 VGQQQT

-157 EYDESVDKFAA
+157 EYDETVDKFAA
-168 QNAQVLDDIEKLTGT
+168 QNAQVLDDMEKLTGT

-207 KQIDNEFEKARG
+207 KQIDNEFEKARA

-231 VSAMAE
+231 VSVMAE

-336 DNEEAVNFN
+336 DNEEAINFN
-345 KIVKDVLKGLRTRL
+345 KIVKDVLKELRTRV

-406 EIITVEKTSYFS
+406 EIITVEKISYFS

-423 NNNNNNNGNNN
+423 NNNNNNN
-434 TSSTTNNNKNNSN
+434 TSSTNNNN
-447 SNNNNEKNKKNEEKK
+447 NNNNEKNKKNEEKK

-515 LFIPNLL
+515 LFIPNL
-522 VAIVLTSIM
+522 VAAIVLTSIM
-531 AFLTILL
+531 SFLTILL

-641 MILFFMSFIIFT
+641 MILFLMSFIIFT

-745 KSTKYEQMA
+745 KSTKHEQMA

>member
-38 DKEPTAEDVKKE
+38 DKEPTAEDAKRE

-55 RGQKEKKKEDKKKKR
+55 KGQKEKKKEDKKNKR

-80 FARGTVKTTGGFV
+80 FARGTVKATGGFV

-142 IGQQQT
+142 VGQQQT

-157 EYDESVDKFAA
+157 EYDETVDKFAA
-168 QNAQVLDDIEKLTGT
+168 QNAQVLDDMEKLTGT

-255 KDMNEKAKEFIIK
+255 KDMNEKAKEFIVK

-336 DNEEAVNFN
+336 DNEEAINFN
-345 KIVKDVLKGLRTRL
+345 KIVKDVLKGLRTRV
-359 ERRKNMRKNKIMVEK
+359 ERRKNMRKNKITVEK

-396 INEKSLSIKK
+396 INEKSLSLKK

-423 NNNNNNNGNNN
+423 NNNNNNN
-434 TSSTTNNNKNNSN
+434 TSSTTNNNNNN

-522 VAIVLTSIM
+522 VAIVITSIM

-544 GGAGE
+544 GGVGE

-658 SAFVSIITQSMI
+658 STFVSIITQSMI

>member
-1 MNSQNKKDEYNEDG
+1 MNSQNEKDEYNSDG

-38 DKEPTAEDVKKE
+38 DKEPTAEDAKRE

-80 FARGTVKTTGGFV
+80 FARGTVKATAGFV

-115 VSGLAGDVYDSV
+115 VSGLVGDVYDSV

-142 IGQQQT
+142 VGQQQT

-157 EYDESVDKFAA
+157 EYDETVDKFAA
-168 QNAQVLDDIEKLTGT
+168 QNAQVLDDMEKLTGT

-207 KQIDNEFEKARG
+207 KQIDNEFEKARA

-231 VSAMAE
+231 VSVMAE

-321 DIIID
+321 DIMID

-336 DNEEAVNFN
+336 DNEEAINFN
-345 KIVKDVLKGLRTRL
+345 KIVKDVLKELRTRV

-406 EIITVEKTSYFS
+406 EIITVEKISYFS

-423 NNNNNNNGNNN
+423 
-434 TSSTTNNNKNNSN
+434 
-447 SNNNNEKNKKNEEKK
+447 NNNNEKNKKNEEKK

-515 LFIPNLL
+515 LFIPNL
-522 VAIVLTSIM
+522 VAAIVLTSIM
-531 AFLTILL
+531 SFLTILL

-641 MILFFMSFIIFT
+641 MILFLMSFIIFT